1 MNLQIQKN
9 ANDLEEKNKELIIT
23 RDQALT
29 AARSKSV
36 FVATMSHE
44 IRTPMN
50 AIIGMTDLLLE
61 TQLSNTQREYLNMV
75 QDSGDSLLTLIN
87 DILDFSKIEA
97 GKLELELTSFDI
109 RESLG
114 DTMKSLGLRAMALFI

>member
-1 MNLQIQKN
+1 
-9 ANDLEEKNKELIIT
+9 
-23 RDQALT
+23 
-29 AARSKSV
+29 
-36 FVATMSHE
+36 MSHE

-61 TQLSNTQREYLNMV
+61 TQLTKTQHEYLSMV
-75 QDSGDSLLTLIN
+75 QDSGEALLALLN

-97 GKLELELTSFDI
+97 GKLELETTAFDI

-114 DTMKSLGLRAMALFI
+114 DAMKGLGFRAHNKGLNLQFELIEPFPILSWGIQVESDRSS